1 MVGRLVLTPLAAF
14 PLDNSIIT
22 IYTILILQQGGGEH
36 GRKEIAQTLAGYD
49 FPGAGQQ
56 SID

>member
-22 IYTILILQQGGGEH
+22 IYTLLILQQGGGEH
-36 GRKEIAQTLAGYD
+36 GRKERAQTMAGYD
-49 FPGAGQQ
+49 FPGAGQ
-56 SID
+56 